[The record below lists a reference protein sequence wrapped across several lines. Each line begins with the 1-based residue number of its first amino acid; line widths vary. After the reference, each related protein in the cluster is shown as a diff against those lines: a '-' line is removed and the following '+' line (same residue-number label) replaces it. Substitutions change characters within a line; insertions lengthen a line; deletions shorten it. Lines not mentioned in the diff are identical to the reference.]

1 MKERKNKEWNM
12 APLPEAENIDIP
24 SVLKQYQ
31 DGEIDLICILGPTA
45 SGKTRYAVA
54 VAREIDKLLA
64 CDGNAARAR
73 AEIISGDSRQ
83 VYRGMD
89 IGTGKDLDEYGD
101 VPYHLIDIAPAGS
114 KYNIY
119 TDGLKIYT
127 TIDSRMQS
135 YAEDAVLR
143 HLGKSLQPRFI
154 KEKKG
159 TSNPYTTNRAEL
171 SAEQRDRLI
180 DRAIRQSERHRVLKL
195 AGLSEA
201 EIRENFNQ
209 PREMRVFSYDGDI
222 DTIMSPLDSMLYSK
236 SFLRTGMMSM
246 DPVTGYV
253 KAYIGGPNFKYF
265 QYDMVSQGRRQI
277 GSTIKPFLYT
287 YAMEEGYTP
296 CDEFLNSQPV
306 LKDELGR
313 PWIPRNSGHTHIGE
327 MVTLRWA
334 LTNSNNWISARL
346 MDNLSPA
353 QLVRNMHNFG
363 ITNYLDPVKSICLG
377 SCDVSVKEMVTA
389 YSAFANKGMRV
400 DPVFVTRITD
410 NQGNVISEFVPQHTE
425 CISEEGYYKILSILL
440 NVVDSGTGNRVR
452 RAPYKLTAQMGGK
465 TGRS

>member
-1 MKERKNKEWNM
+1 M
-12 APLPEAENIDIP
+12 
-24 SVLKQYQ
+24 
-31 DGEIDLICILGPTA
+31 
-45 SGKTRYAVA
+45 
-54 VAREIDKLLA
+54 
-64 CDGNAARAR
+64 
-73 AEIISGDSRQ
+73 
-83 VYRGMD
+83 
-89 IGTGKDLDEYGD
+89 
-101 VPYHLIDIAPAGS
+101 
-114 KYNIY
+114 
-119 TDGLKIYT
+119 LKI
-127 TIDSRMQS
+127 
-135 YAEDAVLR
+135 
-143 HLGKSLQPRFI
+143 
-154 KEKKG
+154 
-159 TSNPYTTNRAEL
+159 
-171 SAEQRDRLI
+171 
-180 DRAIRQSERHRVLKL
+180 
-195 AGLSEA
+195 AGLSEE

-209 PREMRVFSYDGDI
+209 PREMRVFSYDGGI
-222 DTIMSPLDSMLYSK
+222 DTTMSPLDSLLYAK

-253 KAYIGGPNFKYF
+253 KAYIGGPNFRYF

-313 PWIPRNSGHTHIGE
+313 PWMPRNSGHARVGE

-389 YSAFANKGMRV
+389 YSAFANKGMRA

-465 TGRS
+465 TGTTNYNADGWFMGFTPELVTGVWVGGEERYIHFNTMANGQGAEMALPIYGLYMMKVYGDSTLPYSQDVKFEFPEGFDPCARDGVVGVPLDQVSDEDIVPTESIEGVFD